1 MPHFGL
7 TWSRLKEHIR
17 KFAAVYLVGCLICGV
32 LSSIVFDSTTPQTP
46 IEQEILIYVCHD
58 YPNTER
64 FEPVAAEMLAY
75 GQENIDETLLEVT
88 FETVQFG
95 DPNMDMYGPMILA
108 ARLSLREGDAFIANS
123 YSTEALLGN
132 EVYLPLDDL
141 LAEGWLAEY
150 DFEPVMHTSVETGET
165 HVAALRLDTVDAIEQ
180 LGVMYNDGVV
190 LMIMY
195 NSTNLDT
202 TLATIEHMIENMM
215 EGNYAPAQS
224 SESAY

>member
-1 MPHFGL
+1 MPHFGI
-7 TWSRLKEHIR
+7 TWARIKENIR
-17 KFAAVYLVGCLICGV
+17 KYGALYLVGMIICA
-32 LSSIVFDSTTPQTP
+32 VFSNVVFTSTAPRTP
-46 IEQEILIYVCHD
+46 IEQQVLIYVAGD
-58 YPNTER
+58 YPATEN
-64 FEPVAAEMLAY
+64 FDPVAAEMLEW
-75 GQENIDETLLEVT
+75 GKTVDETLEEVV
-88 FETVQFG
+88 FETIQFG